1 MNRLD
6 YLTSRDERAEAA
18 SAAPRVTVAD
28 ALADTTAVLLRI
40 RYCRDRNGRP
50 YHRLDAYIAGFR
62 AIRFDELNAANDALR
77 RTALIAYVRG
87 TYPDVDWTR
96 DWDVDLTT
104 RCVHRAPDAW
114 ETGALPEEDG
124 CFRSAVAVTA

>member
-50 YHRLDAYIAGFR
+50 YHRLDAYTAGFR
-62 AIRFDELNAANDALR
+62 EIRFDELNAANDALR